1 MRLVLVGMLL
11 AGLAQAPAPQVEV
24 RQTARAL
31 APGELVL
38 VTIDPHAD
46 AGAVHVRAFDRDW
59 PAYRAGD
66 RAWHALI
73 GIDLATAPGDHPVT
87 VRVDTSAGVRRGGL
101 TLAVA
106 AKAFP
111 TRTLS
116 VDPAFVNPPASAE
129 ARIARERAELAS
141 LWRTFTPAPR
151 WTGAFVKPVPH
162 AANSAFGARSTFN
175 GQSRSQHTGADFN
188 SPAQTPI
195 QSPAAGRVL
204 LAADLYFTGGTVM
217 LDHGAG
223 LISLFAHLSALDV
236 SKGADVRAGDRI
248 GRVGATGRV
257 TGPHLHWTVRVH
269 GVSVD
274 PLSLLQVL
282 GESR

>member
-1 MRLVLVGMLL
+1 MRIVFAALIA
-11 AGLAQAPAPQVEV
+11 AGLAQTSPPQVDV

-38 VTIDPHAD
+38 LTIDPKAD
-46 AGAVHVRAFDRDW
+46 AGAMHVRAFDRDW
-59 PAYRAGD
+59 PAYRSAD
-66 RAWHALI
+66 RAWNALI
-73 GIDLATAPGDHPVT
+73 AIDLATAAGDYPVA
-87 VRVDTSAGVRRGGL
+87 VRVDTTAGVRRGAL

-106 AKAFP
+106 AKTFP
-111 TRTLS
+111 TRTLT

-151 WTGAFVKPVPH
+151 WAGAFVKPVPH

-175 GQSRSQHTGADFN
+175 GQPRSQHTGADFN
-188 SPAQTPI
+188 SPAQTPM

-217 LDHGAG
+217 IDHGAG
-223 LISLFAHLSALDV
+223 LISLFAHLSAIDV
-236 SKGADVRAGDRI
+236 SKGADVIAGDRI

-257 TGPHLHWTVRVH
+257 TGPHLHWTVRVQ

-282 GESR
+282 GEPR